1 MNFTAIPLAGF
12 LIVAASSAFAQES
25 LVGKYAGTLMLPS
38 QSRGIVPVPIS
49 LEITSAAD
57 GKLQGKANRSS
68 SAWLG
73 QGCAGE
79 YKLAGT
85 YEGNKLDMRAT
96 EPGGPAKD
104 CPMRLR
110 LVAEGRK
117 LKGKMGQ
124 FDVDFSR

>member
-1 MNFTAIPLAGF
+1 MKFTATPLVGF
-12 LIVAASSAFAQES
+12 LILAASSASAQES
-25 LVGKYAGTLMLPS
+25 LVGKYSGTFMLPS
-38 QSRGIVPVPIS
+38 QSRGVLPVAIS

-57 GKLQGKANRSS
+57 GKLQAKATRSA
-68 SAWLG
+68 SAWAG

-85 YEGNKLDMRAT
+85 YEGNKLDMRST

-104 CPMRLR
+104 CGMRLR
-110 LVAEGRK
+110 LVAEGKK

-124 FDVDFSR
+124 LDVDFSR

>member
-12 LIVAASSAFAQES
+12 LIVASSASAQES
-25 LVGKYAGTLMLPS
+25 LVGKYSGTLLLPT
-38 QSRGIVPVPIS
+38 QSRGIVPLPIS
-49 LEITSAAD
+49 LEITNAAD

-68 SAWLG
+68 SAWAG

-85 YEGNKLDMRAT
+85 YEGSKLDMRAT
-96 EPGGPAKD
+96 ELGGPAKD

-110 LVAEGRK
+110 LIAEGRK